1 MSAASES
8 KYSTEVLSELL
19 SKLQVADNKDEAAST
34 FPLLNSSIVEH
45 DVPVEF
51 FEDLKN
57 KFNLKM
63 LKFLLLLW
71 MLQTHC
77 FNQRFIPIR

>member
-34 FPLLNSSIVEH
+34 FPLFKLIY
-45 DVPVEF
+45 
-51 FEDLKN
+51 
-57 KFNLKM
+57 
-63 LKFLLLLW
+63 
-71 MLQTHC
+71 C
-77 FNQRFIPIR
+77 